1 MFKEQQK
8 DSELGVES
16 EMGRVAGDD
25 ARKVARTQ
33 TTESLVGHC

>member
-16 EMGRVAGDD
+16 ETGRVAGDD
-25 ARKVARTQ
+25 AGKVARTQ
-33 TTESLVGHC
+33 ATESLVGHC